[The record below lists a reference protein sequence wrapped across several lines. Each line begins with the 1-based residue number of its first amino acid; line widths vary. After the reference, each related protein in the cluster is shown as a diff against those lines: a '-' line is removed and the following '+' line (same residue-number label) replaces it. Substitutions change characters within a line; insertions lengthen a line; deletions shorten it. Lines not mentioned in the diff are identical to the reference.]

1 MLPRI
6 ILCAACCGFACTGV
20 TCVGCCAAMYFC
32 LLLMSGIGGCGAS
45 GVTGPVL
52 AGRDTGCSCR
62 VLICGIA
69 GCSSSALWETWS
81 FCCSRTVSRVRMT
94 GEKVSESAIVFSI
107 LLASSLRR
115 FCFFRFFR
123 MYSFVL
129 ISGSA
134 NCVVSGFSAAGISRR
149 EEISGASFARV
160 RADGCTVVAVAG
172 ADGSVLAGDC
182 PSDRC
187 SAGLA
192 FPAGFSL
199 TDVSSSRTDRFTCA
213 W

>member
-1 MLPRI
+1 
-6 ILCAACCGFACTGV
+6 
-20 TCVGCCAAMYFC
+20 MYFR
-32 LLLMSGIGGCGAS
+32 LLLMSGSGGCGTS
-45 GVTGPVL
+45 GFVGSIS
-52 AGRDTGCSCR
+52 AGMEAVCGCRVRICGRAGCSC
-62 VLICGIA
+62 
-69 GCSSSALWETWS
+69 SALWETWS

-94 GEKVSESAIVFSI
+94 GEKVSESSIVFSI

-129 ISGSA
+129 IAGSA
-134 NCVVSGFSAAGISRR
+134 NCVVSGFGVASGSRG
-149 EEISGASFARV
+149 EETIGFSLGRV
-160 RADGCTVVAVAG
+160 RADGCTVGVVAG

>member
-1 MLPRI
+1 
-6 ILCAACCGFACTGV
+6 
-20 TCVGCCAAMYFC
+20 
-32 LLLMSGIGGCGAS
+32 MSGSGGCGTS
-45 GVTGPVL
+45 GFVGSIS
-52 AGRDTGCSCR
+52 AGMEAVCGCRVRICGRAGCSC
-62 VLICGIA
+62 
-69 GCSSSALWETWS
+69 SALWETWS

-94 GEKVSESAIVFSI
+94 GENVLESAAAFPI
-107 LLASSLRR
+107 LLVSSLTG

-134 NCVVSGFSAAGISRR
+134 NCVVSVLGVTGCSCRDETGVFSLGKVRTDDSAAG
-149 EEISGASFARV
+149 G
-160 RADGCTVVAVAG
+160 VVGVVAG
-172 ADGSVLAGDC
+172 ADSSVLAGTC

-187 SAGLA
+187 FAGLA

-199 TDVSSSRTDRFTCA
+199 TDVSSSRTDRFFCD